1 LACNLFK
8 SSVGFKKVMGNRL
21 MDVTISANK
30 KGKRKGLILTLL
42 GGGLLLLCMFW
53 LYSQPSANSKV
64 AAEQLWF
71 DDVKQGSLTVQ
82 VSGFGIL
89 ESKVQRFLTASDAAV
104 VEEVLLRPGAVVT
117 PESVILIM
125 SNPVLGQAVVQAELA
140 LKTEEGELKQL
151 KLTQEREILE
161 ASNQQVELGLDL
173 SVFQARLEAMGQ
185 LVKDGTVTRLD
196 FLETQA
202 EVNKLTGRLK
212 NSKSRLSQLKRLH
225 QQSLQIQQEQ
235 IDEKLSLLSLANDR
249 VKSLHVKA
257 GIHGV
262 LQALPGR
269 VGERVDVG
277 SQLAFVG
284 GTDELIAVVQVPQRD
299 VQGML
304 AEMPASIDTRGG
316 VARGYVSRIDPV
328 VNDGNVEVEIILTG
342 VLPDNAR
349 PSLNV
354 EANIEL
360 NVLDNVLYIQAPVNA
375 SQHSRL
381 EVFKV
386 NDEKQ
391 TAQRT
396 WLQFGAK
403 SGQFIEI
410 KSGALLN
417 ERFIL
422 SDMRKFTE
430 HLVINLN

>member
-1 LACNLFK
+1 
-8 SSVGFKKVMGNRL
+8 

-30 KGKRKGLILTLL
+30 TGNQRRLILMCLGAGLMLL
-42 GGGLLLLCMFW
+42 FIFW
-53 LYSQPSANSKV
+53 LYNQPSANSQV
-64 AAEQLWF
+64 ANEQLWF
-71 DDVKQGSLTVQ
+71 DNVKQGNLTVQ

-104 VEEVLLRPGAVVT
+104 VEEVLLRPGAVVN
-117 PESVILIM
+117 PESVILVM
-125 SNPVLGQAVVQAELA
+125 SNPVLGQAVVQATLA

-173 SVFQARLEAMGQ
+173 SVFEARLEAMSQ
-185 LVKDGTVTRLD
+185 LVKNGTVTQLD

-202 EVNKLTGRLK
+202 EVNKLSGRLK

-225 QQSLQIQQEQ
+225 QQGLQIQQEQ
-235 IDEKLSLLSLANDR
+235 IDEKISLLSLANDR
-249 VKSLHVKA
+249 VKRLHVKA

-262 LQALPGR
+262 LQALPVRLGQ
-269 VGERVDVG
+269 RVDVG

-299 VQGML
+299 VQDMIT
-304 AEMPASIDTRGG
+304 EMPASIDTRGG
-316 VARGYVSRIDPV
+316 VAKGYVSRIDPV

-342 VLPDNAR
+342 ALPGNAR

-360 NVLDNVLYIQAPVNA
+360 SVLGNVLYMQAPVNA
-375 SQHSRL
+375 SQHSSHV
-381 EVFKV
+381 VFKV

-391 TAQRT
+391 TAQKT

-430 HLVINLN
+430 HLTINLN